1 MHDSSPPDQALLRSA
16 DRLDLEPPTKGDTMT
31 DAQQL
36 TLEGR
41 VAIVTGASSGIGQAI
56 AEHLGAAGANVHLAG
71 RTMAPMQASVQ
82 TIQAA
87 GSVAMAHEL
96 DVRDIAA
103 LQTLVADV
111 ATSAGSL
118 DVMVNNAGLG
128 HPAPISEGDPDQWRE
143 MLDVNVLAL
152 AVGCQAAISAMRS
165 TGSEGHIVNISS
177 IAALRRDSGMYGAT
191 KHAVNCINASLRE
204 ELENDSIRVTSIM
217 PGVFATNFA
226 RHFDRGLVEGLA
238 AAAGVDDLDFDDK
251 GRLPRETIDDLQ
263 TRMSPM
269 LGDVAQIARAVEYV
283 VTQPIDVNIEELVI
297 RPPKS
302 LPL

>member
-1 MHDSSPPDQALLRSA
+1 MSDTSHPPLAG
-16 DRLDLEPPTKGDTMT
+16 K
-31 DAQQL
+31 
-36 TLEGR
+36 

-56 AEHLGAAGANVHLAG
+56 AERLGASGANVHLAG
-71 RTMAPMQASVQ
+71 RTMAPMEASVRS
-82 TIQAA
+82 IDAA
-87 GSVAMAHEL
+87 GGTAMAHEL
-96 DVRDIAA
+96 DVRDVPA
-103 LQTLVADV
+103 LQELVADV
-111 ATSAGSL
+111 AAATGSL
-118 DVMVNNAGLG
+118 HVMVNNAGLG

-143 MLDVNVLAL
+143 MLDVNVLGL
-152 AVGCQAAISAMRS
+152 AVGCQAAIAAMRS
-165 TGSEGHIVNISS
+165 TGSEGHLVNISS

-226 RHFDRGLVEGLA
+226 RNFDRALVEGLA
-238 AAAGVDDLDFDDK
+238 GAAGIEDLEFDEQ

-269 LGDVAQIARAVEYV
+269 LGDVTQIAGAVEYV
-283 VTQPIDVNIEELVI
+283 VTQPIEVNIEELVI

>member
-1 MHDSSPPDQALLRSA
+1 
-16 DRLDLEPPTKGDTMT
+16 
-31 DAQQL
+31 
-36 TLEGR
+36 
-41 VAIVTGASSGIGQAI
+41 
-56 AEHLGAAGANVHLAG
+56 
-71 RTMAPMQASVQ
+71 
-82 TIQAA
+82 
-87 GSVAMAHEL
+87 
-96 DVRDIAA
+96 
-103 LQTLVADV
+103 
-111 ATSAGSL
+111 
-118 DVMVNNAGLG
+118 
-128 HPAPISEGDPDQWRE
+128 
-143 MLDVNVLAL
+143 
-152 AVGCQAAISAMRS
+152 MRS

-204 ELENDSIRVTSIM
+204 ELESDSIRVTSIM
-217 PGVFATNFA
+217 PGAFATNFA
-226 RHFDRGLVEGLA
+226 RNFDRDLVEGLA
-238 AAAGVDDLDFDDK
+238 GAAGTDDLDFDDE